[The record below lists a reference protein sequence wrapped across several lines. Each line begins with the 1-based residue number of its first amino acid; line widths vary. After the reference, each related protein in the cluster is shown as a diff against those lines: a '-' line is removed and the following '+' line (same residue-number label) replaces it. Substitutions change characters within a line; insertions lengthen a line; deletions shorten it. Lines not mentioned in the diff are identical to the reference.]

1 MRLKRQ
7 LRSSGHLMFPTYFLL
22 RGHYRHCNGEEI
34 LLNIKHLNF
43 NTRFDFFL
51 AFKRFLLKQ
60 VISQGLESQVLIS
73 QAVICQVLEFPLQ

>member
-22 RGHYRHCNGEEI
+22 RGHYRHCNGQEI
-34 LLNIKHLNF
+34 LLNIKYLKF
-43 NTRFDFFL
+43 NTRFNFLL

-60 VISQGLESQVLIS
+60 LLFEG
-73 QAVICQVLEFPLQ
+73 

>member
-22 RGHYRHCNGEEI
+22 RGHYRHCSGEEI

-60 VISQGLESQVLIS
+60 VISQGLESQVLFLK
-73 QAVICQVLEFPLQ
+73 QLFVKC